1 MKIKIKDVRLSYN
14 NLLVPSKF
22 YLEQN
27 PDKKVYTAEIL
38 VDKSHEADI
47 KLIKSALEEAKKEGV
62 DKFGSTWKP
71 THNPIKISD
80 GTEQNQA
87 YKDCLW
93 FRVKAHNTQPL
104 VGIFDRSSGNIHPV
118 IVGQNDQQI
127 YSGCY
132 GAVDLS
138 FFPYKTASSSGISI
152 GINAFVKTADG
163 ENLSGRPLDINDIFD
178 VDMFQDLVG
187 TEKVQEN
194 NPDND
199 WFC

>member
-27 PDKKVYTAEIL
+27 PNKNVYTAELL
-38 VDKSHEADI
+38 VDKSHESDI
-47 KLIKSALEEAKKEGV
+47 KLIQDAIEDAKKEGLT
-62 DKFGSTWKP
+62 KFGTAWKP
-71 THNPIKISD
+71 THNPIKNGD
-80 GTEQNQA
+80 ETKNGEA
-87 YKDCLW
+87 YKGCLW
-93 FRVKAHNTQPL
+93 FRVKAHNSQPL
-104 VGIFDRSSGNIHPV
+104 VGIFDRSSGNIKPV
-118 IVGQNDQQI
+118 IVGQNDQEI

-138 FFPYKTASSSGISI
+138 FFPYKNTSGSGVSI

-199 WFC
+199 WF